1 MIWLNPDHAD
11 YRQKSSAYNTVL
23 HEGINHAIWARE
35 PSFPRRVIPYG
46 DLSNFGYATD
56 LEEAIVDLA
65 SNRGEA
71 RASSGRGSA
80 NPAALAS
87 GVVPH
92 IVARVASASD
102 DDGSVSKR
110 QPDSRMLKKGA
121 K

>member
-1 MIWLNPDHAD
+1 MNQRLF
-11 YRQKSSAYNTVL
+11 KTTLFV
-23 HEGINHAIWARE
+23 
-35 PSFPRRVIPYG
+35 FV
-46 DLSNFGYATD
+46 
-56 LEEAIVDLA
+56 
-65 SNRGEA
+65 
-71 RASSGRGSA
+71 
-80 NPAALAS
+80 ALAS